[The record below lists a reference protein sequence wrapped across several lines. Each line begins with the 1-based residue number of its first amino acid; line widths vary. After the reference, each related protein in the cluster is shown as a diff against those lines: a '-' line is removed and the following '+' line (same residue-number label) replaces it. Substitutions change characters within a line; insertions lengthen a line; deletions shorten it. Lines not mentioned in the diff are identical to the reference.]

1 MGCISSKST
10 QIGKKE
16 CKTAAERKAAWEGI
30 RQRLPRRKTPED
42 KERRIELFKKFDK
55 NNTNRLTLEE
65 VYEGCVSILHLDEF
79 TTRLRDIVKRAFNKA
94 KEMGTKDRGA
104 GSDKFV
110 EFLEFRLMLCYIYDY
125 FELTVMFDEIDT
137 SGNMLI
143 DAKEFKKAVPR
154 IQEWGVKIEDP
165 DAVFKEIDSNGSGQM
180 TFDEFAAWAS
190 AHKLDADGDPDNM
203 AA

>member
-1 MGCISSKST
+1 MGCASSLFSSKSKT
-10 QIGKKE
+10 E
-16 CKTAAERKAAWEGI
+16 DKTAAERKVAWEKI
-30 RQRLPRRKTPED
+30 RERLPRRKTPED
-42 KERRIELFKKFDK
+42 KERRIELFKKFDQ
-55 NNTNRLTLEE
+55 NNTNRLSVEE
-65 VYEGCVSILHLDEF
+65 VYEGCVDILHLDEF

-165 DAVFKEIDSNGSGQM
+165 DAVFKEIDNNGSGQI
-180 TFDEFAAWAS
+180 TFDEFAAWAA
-190 AHKLDADGDPDNM
+190 AHKLDADENPDNTE
-203 AA
+203 